1 MVEESK
7 ENIEK
12 NKEQERP
19 AKHKFNLPQLN
30 LGGLFQ
36 PKIPLSELVLFT
48 KHLSMMLEAGVSEI
62 ESLKIIQ
69 EQTKNRHFK
78 KVLKRTIPRVEKGKF
93 LSESLKESNGFN
105 ELFINVIKLGETSG
119 TLPENLSYLA
129 EEIKKTQELR
139 SKVKGAL
146 VYPTII
152 LIVTIIVVIALLV
165 FVIPRITP
173 IFKSLN
179 VELPATTQFLVN
191 TAGIF
196 QNHYLTII
204 AGIIGFYIMFKV
216 SLRLGAVKYFLN
228 SILLYIP
235 VVNKMIAHYNM
246 ANISRTISLLLRS
259 GVNVVQAIISASE
272 STANPVYKRVL
283 VKAAQDIK
291 EGKPLYTYLEKHG
304 RLFPPTFVRMVQIGE
319 RTGNLTHNLSYLSG
333 FYESELDEK
342 VRNLSSVFEP
352 VLMVVLGGLVGFIA
366 ISIITPIYEI
376 TQQI

>member
-1 MVEESK
+1 MAEEPK
-7 ENIEK
+7 KITK
-12 NKEQERP
+12 P
-19 AKHKFNLPQLN
+19 KFNLLQLN
-30 LGGLFQ
+30 LGKIFQ
-36 PKIPLSELVLFT
+36 SKIPLSEQVLFT
-48 KHLSMMLEAGVSEI
+48 KHLSMMLEAGVSEV
-62 ESLKIIQ
+62 ESLRIIQ

-78 KVLKRTIPRVEKGKF
+78 KVLKDTIPRVEKGKF

-105 ELFINVIKLGETSG
+105 DLFINVIKLGETSG
-119 TLPENLSYLA
+119 TLPENLNYLA
-129 EEIKKTQELR
+129 EEIKKTQELK

-146 VYPTII
+146 VYPAII

-165 FVIPRITP
+165 FVIPRLTP
-173 IFKSLN
+173 IFASLD

-191 TAGIF
+191 TASLF

-204 AGIIGFYIMFKV
+204 AGAIGFYIMFKV
-216 SLRLGAVKYFLN
+216 SLRLKPIKYFLN
-228 SILLYIP
+228 RILLYIP

-246 ANISRTISLLLRS
+246 ANISRTISLLLKS
-259 GVNVVQAIISASE
+259 GINVVQAIISASE
-272 STANPVYKRVL
+272 STANPVYRKVL
-283 VKAAQDIK
+283 IRAAQDIK
-291 EGKPLYTYLEKHG
+291 EGKPLYTYLEKHSN
-304 RLFPPTFVRMVQIGE
+304 LFPPTFVRMVQIGE

-333 FYESELDEK
+333 FYESELDER